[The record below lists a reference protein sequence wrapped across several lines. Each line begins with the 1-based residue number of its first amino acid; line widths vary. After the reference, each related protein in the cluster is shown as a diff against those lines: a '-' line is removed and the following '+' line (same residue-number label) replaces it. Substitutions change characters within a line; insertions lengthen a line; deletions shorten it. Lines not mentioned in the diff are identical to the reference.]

1 MQQST
6 SYDPLMKTNETIAN
20 VIASGKNYCQRDSI
34 TAATGVNT
42 GTVVNHYITATLP
55 LNILSDLFAKLPL
68 VKGMYLKIVASFVI
82 FQYLQRMMIYYTL
95 KLDQIE
101 ISQLYY

>member
-20 VIASGKNYCQRDSI
+20 AIASGKNYCQSDSI
-34 TAATGVNT
+34 VAATGANT
-42 GTVVNHYITATLP
+42 GSIVNYYITATLP

-68 VKGMYLKIVASFVI
+68 VKGMYCNCTSSRIGAVSSFMI
-82 FQYLQRMMIYYTL
+82 F
-95 KLDQIE
+95 
-101 ISQLYY
+101 SA